1 MFDTETN
8 FAARGFIG
16 GLPPML
22 EPLRILPVLG
32 SVRPLAILVK
42 PSHLAPLRRSF
53 FCVVVSAFRQETNGS
68 ARRLVDGLPPML
80 SPFPRYIVLC
90 GLDGRRQVPLE
101 AQLSPALTGGAFS
114 VRRVGFPTQQQMASR
129 PVDAAGLLVV

>member
-1 MFDTETN
+1 MPPTSGRASIAGFDVFEKS
-8 FAARGFIG
+8 
-16 GLPPML
+16 L
-22 EPLRILPVLG
+22 
-32 SVRPLAILVK
+32 
-42 PSHLAPLRRSF
+42 
-53 FCVVVSAFRQETNGS
+53 QETNGS